1 VAKGKAREDVE
12 DLTVR
17 GWHARL
23 ETYYLPLA
31 TCHLLPPTR
40 YSHRPSPGGAPRLWP
55 CRLPGAAASLRPGA
69 HAQRDLLR
77 ATVLLATYHAPL
89 TTHDSLPATSFPQA
103 IMPNSRL
110 IVLPSPYDRSNQWD
124 MQLLL
129 APRQQAVVGLVLAG
143 CLLAL
148 GLIIFTLEIRERVQD
163 AAEKKLVVGAHV
175 IGVQDP
181 TVRVVRRT
189 S

>member
-1 VAKGKAREDVE
+1 MHGQ
-12 DLTVR
+12 
-17 GWHARL
+17 
-23 ETYYLPLA
+23 
-31 TCHLLPPTR
+31 
-40 YSHRPSPGGAPRLWP
+40 PR
-55 CRLPGAAASLRPGA
+55 RFA
-69 HAQRDLLR
+69 
-77 ATVLLATYHAPL
+77 
-89 TTHDSLPATSFPQA
+89 QA

-110 IVLPSPYDRSNQWD
+110 IVLPSPYNQRQSDAWD

-148 GLIIFTLEIRERVQD
+148 GLIILTLEIRERVQD
-163 AAEKKLVVGAHV
+163 AAEKKLIVGAHV

>member
-1 VAKGKAREDVE
+1 MRWGRVSCPPS
-12 DLTVR
+12 T
-17 GWHARL
+17 
-23 ETYYLPLA
+23 TYYLLP
-31 TCHLLPPTR
+31 CYLL
-40 YSHRPSPGGAPRLWP
+40 
-55 CRLPGAAASLRPGA
+55 
-69 HAQRDLLR
+69 
-77 ATVLLATYHAPL
+77 L
-89 TTHDSLPATSFPQA
+89 TTGFTPHQVGLPASGRAGSAGQPRRFAQA

-110 IVLPSPYDRSNQWD
+110 IVLPSPYNQSDAWD

-148 GLIIFTLEIRERVQD
+148 GLIILTLEIRERVQD

>member
-1 VAKGKAREDVE
+1 
-12 DLTVR
+12 
-17 GWHARL
+17 
-23 ETYYLPLA
+23 
-31 TCHLLPPTR
+31 
-40 YSHRPSPGGAPRLWP
+40 
-55 CRLPGAAASLRPGA
+55 
-69 HAQRDLLR
+69 
-77 ATVLLATYHAPL
+77 
-89 TTHDSLPATSFPQA
+89 
-103 IMPNSRL
+103 MPNSRL
-110 IVLPSPYDRSNQWD
+110 IVLPSPYNRSDQWD

-148 GLIIFTLEIRERVQD
+148 GLVILTLEIRERVQD

>member
-1 VAKGKAREDVE
+1 MR
-12 DLTVR
+12 
-17 GWHARL
+17 
-23 ETYYLPLA
+23 
-31 TCHLLPPTR
+31 
-40 YSHRPSPGGAPRLWP
+40 
-55 CRLPGAAASLRPGA
+55 SLR
-69 HAQRDLLR
+69 
-77 ATVLLATYHAPL
+77 TTHAP
-89 TTHDSLPATSFPQA
+89 AA
-103 IMPNSRL
+103 
-110 IVLPSPYDRSNQWD
+110 LPSAGRESSLR
-124 MQLLL
+124 LL
-129 APRQQAVVGLVLAG
+129 AVVGLVLAG